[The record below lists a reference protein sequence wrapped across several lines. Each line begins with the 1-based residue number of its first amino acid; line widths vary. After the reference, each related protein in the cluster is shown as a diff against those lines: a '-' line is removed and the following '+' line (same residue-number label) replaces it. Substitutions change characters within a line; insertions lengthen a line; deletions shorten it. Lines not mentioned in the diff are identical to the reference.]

1 MHGLNIN
8 YKDDEMEK
16 ALIMNIQKFSLHDGG
31 GIRTLIFLKGCALH
45 CPWCANPES
54 QNHEIEVMR
63 KPSLCIQCSAPSC
76 KACTQSPEDCPTGAM
91 CEIGEWMDA
100 DQVVEIAKK
109 DAIFYDASGGG
120 VTFSGGEPMEW
131 SGFIKEAVARLKEEG
146 LHVAVET
153 CGAGPLESYRDL
165 ANEVDLWLFDLKIAD
180 NERSKM
186 ILGTSFD
193 ALFERMMVLKRA
205 GARVIV
211 RIPLVPTYTATEK
224 NLVALA
230 GLIQEAGIGEVHL
243 LPFHQYG
250 EGKYEALNRKYEFSG
265 MDAMKDEEAEEYAE
279 YFRSRGIRVQN
290 GG

>member
-16 ALIMNIQKFSLHDGG
+16 ALIMNVQKFSLHDGG

-54 QNHEIEVMR
+54 QNREIEVMR

-76 KACTQSPEDCPTGAM
+76 KACTQAPEHCPTGAM
-91 CEIGEWMDA
+91 CEIGEWMDV
-100 DQVVEIAKK
+100 DQLVEIAKK
-109 DAIFYDASGGG
+109 DAIFYDATGGG

-131 SGFIKEAVARLKEEG
+131 AAFLKESIPKLKEEG

-153 CGAGPLESYRDL
+153 CGAGPLEAYQVL
-165 ANEVDLWLFDLKIAD
+165 AQQVDLWLFDLKMAD
-180 NERSKM
+180 NELSKK
-186 ILGTSFD
+186 ILGASFD
-193 ALFERMMVLKRA
+193 ALFERMTVLKEA

-211 RIPLVPTYTATEK
+211 RIPLIPKYTSTEK
-224 NLVALA
+224 NLMTLA
-230 GLIQEAGIGEVHL
+230 KRVQEAGIGEVHL

-250 EGKYEALNRKYEFSG
+250 EGKYQALNRTYEFAG
-265 MDAMKDEEAEEYAE
+265 MAPMKDEEAEECAE
-279 YFRSRGIRVQN
+279 YFRSRGIRVQI